1 MSMRARLV
9 ACALFLV
16 LGISAGAQAAEPP
29 YYLALGD
36 SLAIGI
42 QPASNG
48 SLVPT
53 NQGYV
58 DDLYAFYR
66 TRIPELQVKKLGC
79 SGETTSSMITGVGS
93 PCAYLSGS
101 QLSEAIVFLQTHRV
115 ALITLDI
122 GANNLLHCLNLS
134 APIDPTCVSTEA
146 STAANDLATILGTL
160 RAYAPEVLIVGMNYY
175 DPFLAAW
182 IFGPNGPAFATA
194 SLVATDAFNNALK
207 LIYRPLNVP
216 MADVAAAY
224 RSASFPANVLLA
236 LTWTWMAAPP
246 PRGPDIHP
254 NVIGYAAIAGAF
266 VKVIE
271 TP

>member
-1 MSMRARLV
+1 MRARLV
-9 ACALFLV
+9 GCALLLV
-16 LGISAGAQAAEPP
+16 LWIAAAAQAAEPV

-42 QPASNG
+42 QPARNG

-53 NQGYV
+53 SQGYV

-66 TRIPELQVKKLGC
+66 THMPALQVAKLGC

-93 PCAYLSGS
+93 SCVYLSGS
-101 QLSEAIVFLQTHRV
+101 QLSEAVAFLQTHRV
-115 ALITLDI
+115 GLITLDI
-122 GANNLLHCLNLS
+122 GANDLLHCLNVS
-134 APIDPTCVSTEA
+134 APIDPSCVSTET
-146 STAANDLATILGTL
+146 STAASDLATILGTL
-160 RAYAPEVLIVGMNYY
+160 RAYAPGVLIVGMNYY

-182 IFGPNGPAFATA
+182 ILGPNGPAFATA
-194 SLVATDAFNNALK
+194 SLVATNVFNNALK
-207 LIYRPLNVP
+207 TIYQLLNVP

-224 RSASFPANVLLA
+224 RSAHFPTNVIVA
-236 LTWTWMAAPP
+236 LTWTWMGAPP

-254 NVIGYAAIAGAF
+254 NAIGYAAIARAF
-266 VKVIE
+266 VEAIG